1 MRITPT
7 IMTNTFVSNADA
19 LANQVVQYEAEA
31 ASGEKYQF
39 PSDNPAAIAG
49 TMDLNALGG
58 QVTSYQAAAQ
68 SATQWLDSG
77 SNVLKEVSKLWTT
90 VQGLAV
96 EASNAT
102 LTQTDRQAIADQ
114 LSENVTTL
122 KELLS
127 TPYNGQPLFS
137 FTSGTASAPPPLVFQ
152 IGPTESV
159 TVNLSGSESSLYAT
173 PPATGNVFTQLE
185 QDLQGLA
192 QEVQQGTPPSQWTVT
207 LNQLQ
212 TDQSYVSNAEALLGG
227 RLQRV
232 NQQTT
237 YLGNLADT
245 VSKGV
250 ANLDGANLADVAT
263 QLNQAEQAYQAALQT
278 GAQILPMTLLNYI
291 KP

>member
-7 IMTNTFVSNADA
+7 IMTNTFVSNANA
-19 LANQVVQYEAEA
+19 LANQIVQDEAEA
-31 ASGEKYQF
+31 SSGEKYQF

-49 TMDLNALGG
+49 TMDLKALGG

-68 SATQWLDSG
+68 SATQWLNSG

-96 EASNAT
+96 QASNAT
-102 LTQTDRQAIADQ
+102 LTKTDRQAIADQ
-114 LSENVTTL
+114 LNENATTL

-127 TPYNGQPLFS
+127 TPYNGQPLFA
-137 FTSGTASAPPPLVFQ
+137 FPSGTASTPPPLTFQ
-152 IGPTESV
+152 IGPTETV
-159 TVNLSGSESSLYAT
+159 TVNLSGAESSLYAT
-173 PPATGNVFTQLE
+173 SPATGNVFTQLE
-185 QDLQGLA
+185 QDITGLA
-192 QEVQQGTPPSQWTVT
+192 KEIQNGTAPSQWTVT
-207 LNQLQ
+207 LSQLQ
-212 TDQSYVSNAEALLGG
+212 TDQSYISNAEALLGG

-232 NQQTT
+232 NQQIT
-237 YLGNLADT
+237 YLGNLQDT
-245 VSKGV
+245 VNQGV

-263 QLNQAEQAYQAALQT
+263 RLNQAEQAYQAALET